1 MGFWNKFE
9 EGKLWVKIKDNKNN
23 ELVSFLREAEK
34 AGFELP
40 GSPYIL
46 SNYLNDFYFYTKK
59 DIVITYHNDSL
70 IFTYEEKFDETL
82 ENSEKKDLFLWE
94 WGINDALMMP
104 ALEAFGNEFDKAF
117 DIVLCENLC
126 DEEIEEDC
134 TAEPV
139 DEIHICSCKNRADD
153 CNSPS
158 DYCGGCDN
166 HIEGKTTSGVV
177 ELCHEDKVESCCE
190 TENETEDKN
199 EMEKMRESVRTIY
212 NHLQDYGYEDI
223 FINFFDS
230 LVDEIAK
237 DFNNGEAYYE

>member
-1 MGFWNKFE
+1 MSFWNKFE
-9 EGKLWVKIKDNKNN
+9 EGKLWVKIKDNKND
-23 ELVSFLREAEK
+23 ELVSFLSEAEK

-40 GSPYIL
+40 GSPLIL
-46 SNYLNDFYFYTKK
+46 SNYLNDFYFHTKK

-82 ENSEKKDLFLWE
+82 ENSEKKDLFLWD
-94 WGINDALMMP
+94 WDNDDALMMP
-104 ALEAFGNEFDKAF
+104 VLEAFGNEFDKAF

-126 DEEIEEDC
+126 DEEVEEDC

-212 NHLQDYGYEDI
+212 NHLQDYGYETI
-223 FINFFDS
+223 FINFFNS
-230 LVDEIAK
+230 LADEIEK
-237 DFNNGEAYYE
+237 DFNNGEDYYE